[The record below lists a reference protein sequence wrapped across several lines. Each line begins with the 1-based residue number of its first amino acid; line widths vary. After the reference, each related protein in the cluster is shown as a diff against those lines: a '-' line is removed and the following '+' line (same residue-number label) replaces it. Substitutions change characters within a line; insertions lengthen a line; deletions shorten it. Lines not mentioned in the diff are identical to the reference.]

1 MTPKKINS
9 LFTHLKLIQGWFD
22 QEAALLLSLVDSFQK
37 KNNVSGNIFEIGVH
51 HGKSAIFLS
60 HLLNEDE
67 HIDVCDIFDQQQN
80 NVSNSGFGSQ
90 TIFLNNMESLGKKM
104 PRSIHKNL
112 SSELAESVMLPPYRI
127 FHIDGGHLCEEAY
140 SDLIL
145 ACKFLHDK
153 GVIVLDDP
161 FRIEWPGV
169 TEALVRF
176 LNENQNY
183 TGFLGGFN
191 KLYICKT
198 DVGDDYLSWV
208 NDLQNI
214 RNFNLDYPVQN
225 KQHDFFN
232 KPIKI
237 FYYNLN
243 QNPNSL
249 KEEIWRRLKR
259 YKK

>member
-1 MTPKKINS
+1 MTPKEINS
-9 LFTHLKLIQGWFD
+9 LYTHLKLVKGWFD
-22 QEAALLLSLVDSFQK
+22 VEAALLLSLVDSFHQS
-37 KNNVSGNIFEIGVH
+37 NGVSGNIFEIGVH

-60 HLLNEDE
+60 HLLNDDE
-67 HIDVCDIFDQQQN
+67 HIDVCDIFDQQHN
-80 NVSNSGFGSQ
+80 NISKSGLGSQ
-90 TIFLNNMESLGKKM
+90 TIFMNNMESLGKKM
-104 PRSIHKNL
+104 PRRIHKKL
-112 SSELAESVMLPPYRI
+112 SSELADADMLPPYRI
-127 FHIDGGHLCEEAY
+127 FHIDGGHLCEEAF
-140 SDLIL
+140 SDLLL
-145 ACKFLHDK
+145 ASGFLHEK

-176 LNENQNY
+176 LSENPDY

-191 KLYICKT
+191 KIYISKI
-198 DVGDDYLSWV
+198 DIAVDYLTWV
-208 NDLQNI
+208 NDPHNI

-225 KQHDFFN
+225 KQHFFLHN
-232 KPIKI
+232 PLKI

-259 YKK
+259 FK